1 MSKKLTYQ
9 ELIDEYSNFLN
20 SDIPEFD
27 IPRKSFLECSGLNY
41 KELVNSNL
49 LEFYFNPD
57 EQHKFGDLFLQ
68 SLISFLDDK
77 TRVNVEDK
85 FEKVEVVREQST
97 ESGRIDLLIYGY
109 MEEDEDVKSVI
120 IIENKIYHSIGNPFD
135 DYWSSVKD
143 VSNKYKVGVLL
154 TLKPEKTPK
163 NFINITHLQLI
174 DRVLKNIG
182 SRISDSDDRHLLFL
196 KDYKLTIDNLTKPPK
211 MDDTL
216 KFMFD
221 NGRKITDLIELQ
233 KESFLN
239 IKKQSKSIVNELN
252 NYGLTYKMN
261 SSNDYSFGINCY
273 DNDIIIKHLVW
284 YNDIFSEKQLII
296 YTYSTN
302 KDIGDFREHFE
313 DNRNKFTSL
322 DKSDELN
329 FDDVEKW
336 SGNII
341 YGEYILGD
349 FTLHDI
355 LDFGEL
361 FKNRFIKVNIP
372 FEKELRK
379 EYEKFMKKK

>member
-1 MSKKLTYQ
+1 VSKKLTYQ

-20 SDIPEFD
+20 SDIPHVD
-27 IPRKSFLECSGLNY
+27 VRRKSFLECSGLNY

-57 EQHKFGDLFLQ
+57 EQHKFGDIFLQ

-77 TRVNVEDK
+77 TRINVEDK

-109 MEEDEDVKSVI
+109 KEDSEIVESVI

-135 DYWSSVKD
+135 DYWNSITE
-143 VSNKYKVGVLL
+143 VSNKYKVGILL

-163 NFINITHLQLI
+163 NFINITHLNLI

-182 SRISDSDDRHLLFL
+182 SRISDGDDRHLLFL

-211 MDDTL
+211 MDDSL
-216 KFMFD
+216 KFVFD
-221 NGRKITDLIELQ
+221 YGTKISNLIELQ
-233 KESFLN
+233 KEMYLN
-239 IKKQSKSIVNELN
+239 IKKQSKSIVNEIN

-261 SSNDYSFGINCY
+261 SSNEYSFGLNCHH
-273 DNDIIIKHLVW
+273 NDIIIKHFIYYKEL
-284 YNDIFSEKQLII
+284 FSEKEINI

-302 KDIGDFREHFE
+302 KDIGDFGEYFD

-322 DKSDELN
+322 NKSGELN
-329 FDDVEKW
+329 IDNVENW
-336 SGNII
+336 GGSII
-341 YGEYILGD
+341 FGEYNLGEVNLD
-349 FTLHDI
+349 EI
-355 LDFGEL
+355 LDFGVFFKVL
-361 FKNRFIKVNIP
+361 FIENIIP
-372 FEKELRK
+372 FEKEIRK
-379 EYEKFMKKK
+379 EYEKFMKNN